1 MVLFQINTI
10 MQSFLEYVKGKSI
23 EKTKLDKIGDYKI
36 FTVNAAAVR
45 ASSQTNNEFNHFA
58 THAEFPKLIPN
69 NEIWINK
76 DISKHERQF
85 LIHNGIHQYKAK
97 EAGKRNWYEI
107 ALKKEK
113 AEREK
118 VDGLKLNPK
127 KFNQEPP
134 DKVYSKYYCGIPS
147 PNDDIE
153 VWLVNGEI
161 VRDLFKTDFIEGG
174 NSKHDG
180 GVYSWIPKGEIWIEK
195 ELEDIE
201 INLTILHEYIEN
213 TLMKLKKLSYNKA
226 HTIASK
232 IDFKHRKNWDIVKV
246 KSLNREEA
254 LKMASPYL

>member
-1 MVLFQINTI
+1 

-36 FTVNAAAVR
+36 FTVNVTAVR
-45 ASSQTNNEFNHFA
+45 AASQTNDGFSRFA

-76 DISKHERQF
+76 EVSKHERQF

-97 EAGKRNWYEI
+97 EAGKRNWHDI
-107 ALKKEK
+107 AQKKEK

-134 DKVYSKYYCGIPS
+134 DKIYSKYYCGIPS

-153 VWLVNGEI
+153 VWLVNGET

-174 NSKHDG
+174 NG
-180 GVYSWIPKGEIWIEK
+180 EVYKWIPRQEIWIEK
-195 ELEDIE
+195 TLEDIE
-201 INLTILHEYIEN
+201 INLTILHEYIES
-213 TLMKLKKLSYNKA
+213 TLMRYKKLTYDKA
-226 HTIASK
+226 HVVAAK
-232 IDFKHRKNWDIVKV
+232 VDFKHRKNWEIVDV
-246 KSLNREEA
+246 KDLTRETA
-254 LKMASPYL
+254 LEMANQYL